1 MTAEISLQTGGSRFG
16 GWTGV
21 SVSRSIEAFSG
32 SFSFTASEKSPADP
46 LGRPILMGDSAV
58 VRIGDVALITGHIDK
73 IDPGYDKNTHTI
85 RVSGRSKT
93 ADLVDC
99 SAIHEPGLWLERT
112 LEQIAAELTKPFG
125 IKVRVESATGL
136 PFSTFKLEPSETVH
150 GAIVRAAGLR
160 AILVTDNGAGD
171 LVLTRVG
178 PARAGVELR
187 KGDRI
192 LSARG
197 SFSDRDRFSIYTVMG
212 QRRSTDSDGDNPQT
226 QVSAEAKDL
235 GIKRFRPLD
244 ILAEEP
250 GSVANYRDRAKWE
263 ATTRQG
269 KALRA
274 TLTVQ
279 DWEHPG
285 GLWLPNQRVNVD
297 DAWLGIRREM
307 LITGVTWILDE
318 SGRRTELSIMPPEAL
333 ELLATPDIS
342 AESGVL
348 WNVDEAELL
357 KQRELLKKL
366 GL

>member
-21 SVSRSIEAFSG
+21 SVSRSIEAFAG
-32 SFSFTASEKSPADP
+32 AFSFTASEKSPTDP

-58 VRIGDVALITGHIDK
+58 VRIGDVALITGYIDQ
-73 IDPGYDKNTHTI
+73 IGPEYDGNTHTI
-85 RVSGRSKT
+85 RVGGRSKT
-93 ADLVDC
+93 ADLADC
-99 SAIHEPGLWLERT
+99 SATFQPGEWRDRT

-125 IKVRVESATGL
+125 IKVRVDSATGL

-150 GAIVRAAGLR
+150 GAIVRAAGHR

-192 LSARG
+192 LRARG
-197 SFSDRDRFSIYTVMG
+197 SFSNRDRFSVYTVLG
-212 QRRSTDSDGDNPQT
+212 QCRSTDSDGDDPQI
-226 QVSAEAKDL
+226 QVSAEVKDL
-235 GIKRFRPLD
+235 AITRFRPLD

-250 GSVANYRDRAKWE
+250 GSVANYRDRAKWG
-263 ATTRQG
+263 ATVRQG
-269 KALRA
+269 RALRA

-318 SGRRTELSIMPPEAL
+318 SGRRTELSITPPEAF
-333 ELLATPDIS
+333 ELLATSEIS
-342 AESGVL
+342 AESGET
-348 WNVDEAELL
+348 W
-357 KQRELLKKL
+357 R
-366 GL
+366 

>member
-1 MTAEISLQTGGSRFG
+1 MTAEISLETGGLRFG

-21 SVSRSIEAFSG
+21 SASRSMEATAG

-58 VRIGDVALITGHIDK
+58 VRIGETALITGHIDQ
-73 IDPGYDKNTHTI
+73 IGPEYDGNTHTI
-85 RVSGRSKT
+85 RVGGQSKT
-93 ADLVDC
+93 TDLVAC
-99 SAIHEPGLWLERT
+99 SATHEPGEWRDRK

-125 IKVRVESATGL
+125 IKVRAEISTGL
-136 PFSTFKLEPSETVH
+136 PFSTFKLEPAETVH
-150 GAIVRAAGLR
+150 GAIVRAAGHR

-178 PARAGVELR
+178 LSRAGVELR

-192 LSARG
+192 LRARG

-212 QRRSTDSDGDNPQT
+212 QRRSTDSDGDDPQI
-226 QVSAEAKDL
+226 QVSAEVKDL
-235 GIKRFRPLD
+235 SVTRFRPLD

-250 GSVANYRDRAKWE
+250 GDVGSYRDRAKWE

-269 KALRA
+269 RALRA
-274 TLTVQ
+274 TLIVQ

-318 SGRRTELSIMPPEAL
+318 QGRRTELSITPPEAF
-333 ELLATPDIS
+333 ELLSVSDIS
-342 AESGVL
+342 AESGAI
-348 WNVDEAELL
+348 W
-357 KQRELLKKL
+357 R
-366 GL
+366 